1 MKKIKYILFFFALAL
16 LAISCETNKS
26 TDNSTKNSNIK
37 LETTI
42 QKYTKE
48 GFLTHGFIS
57 SSSRKVYL
65 KDDTDSIYYKT
76 TTDSNGYFFIKGT
89 SNDTIP
95 LKLVSDNFKTNILL
109 CNEELFIDKKGTF
122 NTSEIQKSY
131 NHYANGLDNVI
142 TLSPPLQKEIKY
154 RIINNKNL
162 LKLRNKLAKQQ
173 YKEIVYLKNYIKNNP
188 KSYVSLLAFEELEYR
203 VNLSNSEY
211 RKIWKTFSKENINT
225 SLGINLENHFLEK
238 ELNTKEE
245 FLTDSKKTIKS
256 KTSSRPKTIV
266 IDRAE
271 AYYFKGTTIKG
282 QTITLPSIVSKSK
295 LIYIDFWAS
304 WCGPCRMQNPVLKS
318 IYKKYHSQGL
328 EIISI
333 SEDQDENAWRN
344 AVNIDGLNWIQ
355 ILDIDKKIASRY
367 YVQSLP
373 FGVLVDSKGKVIE
386 DFVSAGKLKQLIPKY
401 INEK

>member
-1 MKKIKYILFFFALAL
+1 MKKTKPTLFFFIIAL
-16 LAISCETNKS
+16 LAMSCETNKP
-26 TDNSTKNSNIK
+26 TDNSTKNSNTK

-57 SSSRKVYL
+57 SSNRKVYL
-65 KDDTDSIYYKT
+65 KNNTDSIYYKT

-89 SNDTIP
+89 SNDTVP

-109 CNEELFIDKKGTF
+109 CNEEVFIDKNGHFK
-122 NTSEIQKSY
+122 TSKNQVDY
-131 NHYANGLDNVI
+131 NNYANGLDNVI

-173 YKEIVYLKNYIKNNP
+173 YKEVVYLKNYIKKNP
-188 KSYVSLLAFEELEYR
+188 KSYASLLAFEELEYR
-203 VNLSNSEY
+203 VNLSTSEY
-211 RKIWKTFSKENINT
+211 QKIWKTFSEENINT

-238 ELNTKEE
+238 ELNAKKE
-245 FLTDSKKTIKS
+245 LLADKQNTVKPTVVSK
-256 KTSSRPKTIV
+256 PKTIV
-266 IDRAE
+266 VDRAE

-282 QTITLPSIVSKSK
+282 QTVTLPSIVSKSK
-295 LIYIDFWAS
+295 LVYIDFWAS
-304 WCGPCRMQNPVLKS
+304 WCGPCRMQNPVLRS